1 MTIREWCFP
10 RTARRQPG
18 ARAVSIVLRAFHL
31 AAVGFLLGGHAYG
44 AGSEALFP
52 WLLMAVATGI
62 GLIVTEIFA
71 WGLYWFGMAKGI
83 SVLAKL
89 ALLLAIPFA
98 WDARVPILLVA
109 LLGAAVTSHMPARL
123 RNHCFLRGRAAAP
136 ASLVRRDLMPE
147 PTMAPGL
154 PAAPGHRATSRL
166 GGEGGPP

>member
-44 AGSEALFP
+44 AGSGALFP

-123 RNHCFLRGRAAAP
+123 RNHCFLRGRAAPP
-136 ASLVRRDLMPE
+136 ASLLRRDPAPE
-147 PTMAPGL
+147 PGVPPGS
-154 PAAPGHRATSRL
+154 PSPGRRRATSS
-166 GGEGGPP
+166 GAPHCP